1 MQDNTQTPKTR
12 QIKPPAGT
20 KPATGQHA
28 AKKKRKLSGGA
39 LLSIVLVVLVL
50 GVCAAVYLNIAGAK
64 DALAGALGLTT
75 IESASAQRAEAQAG
89 IDEQAAE
96 IASEKSALKDWEK
109 ALEAREKDLTERES
123 AVGGLEDTVAQ
134 QEQAEAELQTA
145 AQIFAQMDAESAA
158 KAIAGTKSVDEMV
171 KILTNMPSEKA
182 ALVMDE
188 MDSSVASDILSE
200 MMK

>member
-1 MQDNTQTPKTR
+1 MATQTPNQQVRNTGT
-12 QIKPPAGT
+12 PPA
-20 KPATGQHA
+20 
-28 AKKKRKLSGGA
+28 AKQKGKLSGGA

-96 IASEKSALKDWEK
+96 IAGEKSALKEREK
-109 ALEAREKDLTERES
+109 TLDAREKDLSDRE
-123 AVGGLEDTVAQ
+123 AAIGGLEGTASE
-134 QEQAEAELQTA
+134 QEQAARELKAAAE
-145 AQIFAQMDAESAA
+145 IFAKMDATSAA
-158 KAIAGTKSVDEMV
+158 KAIAGMKSVDEMV
-171 KILTNMPSEKA
+171 KILSNMPSEQA
-182 ALVMDE
+182 ALVMNE
-188 MDSSVASDILSE
+188 MESKLASDILSA